1 MRTREKLSKIKII
14 EKEVCALEFTIAC
27 LEELK
32 KGFVEEANEI
42 SKDAKTKK
50 KVVKKSVKAEKP
62 AKKTEKK
69 SVKKAEKEA
78 VKKTKRSK

>member
-1 MRTREKLSKIKII
+1 MRTREKLKTI

-50 KVVKKSVKAEKP
+50 KVVKKSVK
-62 AKKTEKK
+62 TEKK
-69 SVKKAEKEA
+69 SVKKAEKKA